1 MQRSTKA
8 PLSQA
13 ATGNVALLIGTR
25 KGAFILRGDRSR
37 LTWKLPAPMF
47 LDHII
52 QEP

>member
-1 MQRSTKA
+1 MQRSTRA
-8 PLSQA
+8 TLPQT

-25 KGAFILRGDRSR
+25 KGAFILRGNRSR
-37 LTWKLPAPMF
+37 LTWKLSAPMF